1 MQTAYNAAL
10 HNTRAKKKCLIVLG
24 CQRAQDKLQGSL
36 NQQRKTPF
44 ATLPVKERAARV
56 WFSDVN
62 VHTYTTRARNN
73 MIFIFPDAASTRW
86 KFNLEL
92 MEAFW

>member
-56 WFSDVN
+56 
-62 VHTYTTRARNN
+62 
-73 MIFIFPDAASTRW
+73 
-86 KFNLEL
+86 
-92 MEAFW
+92 